1 MQINRCCLIS
11 NSQLYPEDV
20 SHETLD
26 AAAAL
31 LPPEA
36 IDAIER
42 AATSAHRH
50 EGLFSE
56 RAANIRQSAVRDV
69 FDISLRPGLVSLAGG
84 SPYLQSL
91 PLERIARTAAAII
104 ANEGL
109 TALQYGGGQG
119 TEELRTQICGVMA
132 AEGILDALPQ
142 NVVITAG
149 SQSAQD
155 VATKL
160 FCNPGDVVL
169 AENPTYVGALNTFE
183 AYQVRVETVEIDDD
197 GLVPELLEAK
207 IAALQAAGKSIKFL
221 YTIPSFNNPSGITLA
236 KERRQRIVDIC
247 RQANILVLE
256 DNPYGLLRFDGELLE
271 PLRAAN
277 PADVIYMGSFSK
289 IFAPGLR
296 IGWALVPEHLQR
308 RYYLASEAVTLC
320 PPTLN
325 QMLVSAYLRD
335 YDWMGQVGIYRGLY
349 AERCRA
355 MLDAL
360 SEHMPDGTSWTTP
373 EGGFFVWVTLPEG
386 VDTYPLLQK
395 AVDAGVVFIPG
406 AAFTP
411 SDEPS
416 NKLRLA
422 FSAVPPEAIAEGVR
436 RLAPVL
442 REAIA
447 AL

>member
-1 MQINRCCLIS
+1 M
-11 NSQLYPEDV
+11 

-26 AAAAL
+26 AAAGL
-31 LPPEA
+31 LPAEA

-50 EGLFSE
+50 EDLFSE
-56 RAANIRQSAVRDV
+56 RAANIKQSAVRDV
-69 FDISLRPGLVSLAGG
+69 FDISMRPGLVSLAGG

-91 PLERIARTAAAII
+91 PLERLAATAASII
-104 ANEGL
+104 AKDGL
-109 TALQYGGGQG
+109 TALQYGSGQG
-119 TEELRTQICGVMA
+119 TEELRSQICEVMA
-132 AEGILDALPQ
+132 EEGILDAVPH

-155 VATKL
+155 VATKV

-169 AENPTYVGALNTFE
+169 VENPTYVGALNTFE
-183 AYQVRVETVEIDDD
+183 AYQVQVETVEMDDH
-197 GLVPELLEAK
+197 GLVPDVLEAR
-207 IAALQAAGKSIKFL
+207 IAALQAAGKNIKFL
-221 YTIPSFNNPSGITLA
+221 YTIPNFNNPSGITL
-236 KERRQRIVDIC
+236 KQERRQQVVDIC
-247 RQANILVLE
+247 REANILVLE
-256 DNPYGLLRFDGELLE
+256 DNPYGLLRFDGEPLA

-335 YDWMGQVGIYRGLY
+335 YDWKAQIDTYRGLY
-349 AERCRA
+349 SQRCHA
-355 MLDAL
+355 MLAAL
-360 SEHMPDGTSWTTP
+360 EEHMPEGTSWTSP
-373 EGGFFVWVTLPEG
+373 DGGFFVWVTLPDG
-386 VDTYPLLQK
+386 VDTYPLLRK
-395 AVDAGVVFIPG
+395 AIDAGVVFIPG

-422 FSAVPPEAIAEGVR
+422 FSAVPPEAITEGVR

-442 REAIA
+442 QEAIA

>member
-1 MQINRCCLIS
+1 M
-11 NSQLYPEDV
+11 

-26 AAAAL
+26 AAAGT
-31 LPPEA
+31 LPAEA

-50 EGLFSE
+50 EELFSE

-91 PLERIARTAAAII
+91 PLERLAATAARII
-104 ANEGL
+104 AEDGL
-109 TALQYGGGQG
+109 TALQYGSGQG
-119 TEELRTQICGVMA
+119 SEELRTQICHVMA
-132 AEGILDALPQ
+132 AEGITDALPQ

-155 VATKL
+155 VATKV

-169 AENPTYVGALNTFE
+169 VEDPTYVGALNTFE
-183 AYQVRVETVEIDDD
+183 AYQVQVETVEMDDD
-197 GLVPELLEAK
+197 GLVPEQLAAR
-207 IAALQAAGKSIKFL
+207 IAALQLAGKNIKFL
-221 YTIPSFNNPSGITLA
+221 YTIPNFNNPSGITLA
-236 KERRQRIVDIC
+236 TNRRQRIVDIC
-247 RQANILVLE
+247 RSANILVVE
-256 DNPYGLLRFDGELLE
+256 DNPYGLLRFGGEPLA

-277 PADVIYMGSFSK
+277 PDDVIYMGSFSK

-308 RYYLASEAVTLC
+308 RYYLAAEAVTLC
-320 PPTLN
+320 PPAFN

-335 YDWMGQVGIYRGLY
+335 YDWKGQIETYRGLY
-349 AERCRA
+349 AERCA
-355 MLDAL
+355 AL
-360 SEHMPDGTSWTTP
+360 LAALEEHMPPGTTWTRP
-373 EGGFFVWVTLPEG
+373 EGGFFVWVTLPDG
-386 VDTYPLLQK
+386 VDTYPLLRK
-395 AVDAGVVFIPG
+395 AIDAGVVFIPG

-411 SDEPS
+411 SDDPS

-442 REAIA
+442 QQAIA